1 MVDPPATVCQV
12 TAEPEYFSHNHISCV
27 MLILRAALNMS
38 LNEAPAMLDAG
49 GSGAVIVEADL
60 RPRPAPG
67 GSRAARPAT
76 EGDLLI
82 CKRTRPVLILKERE
96 IRSVPAVRLA
106 GKSAA
111 DTVAVMMAVLRR
123 LDPRLRSSVTFDNHT
138 AFARHGLLTSAC
150 AMTTWF
156 RDAYASWQKGVVE
169 NAKGR
174 LRRDLPRDLDTPGDA
189 ELREIVLSHNT
200 GHLGFHGLGRP
211 SEKTLYYKDVPKRD
225 RLK

>member
-1 MVDPPATVCQV
+1 
-12 TAEPEYFSHNHISCV
+12 
-27 MLILRAALNMS
+27 MS

-49 GSGAVIVEADL
+49 GSGAVIAEADL

-111 DTVAVMMAVLRR
+111 ETVAVMMAVLRR

-174 LRRDLPRDLDTPGDA
+174 LCRDLPRDLGTPGDA
-189 ELREIVLSHNT
+189 ELREIVLSHNLT
-200 GHLGFHGLGRP
+200 PREVPRLPQPAPGAAPRAWKGRP
-211 SEKTLYYKDVPKRD
+211 DPL
-225 RLK
+225 RLTRCASLRNPPAFA